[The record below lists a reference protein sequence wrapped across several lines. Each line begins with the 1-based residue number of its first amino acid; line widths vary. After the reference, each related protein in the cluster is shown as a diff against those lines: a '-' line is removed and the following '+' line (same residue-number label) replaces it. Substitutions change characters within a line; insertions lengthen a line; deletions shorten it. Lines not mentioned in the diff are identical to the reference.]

1 MKKTTDRASK
11 SKPAKEVRQRVGMI
25 IMATAMV
32 EASWK
37 QLMDVLGMKFFPFAI
52 HVSPKGEKRAY
63 VGFCEDFD
71 EIGPKESPPQYVV
84 KVDTNPRGGKTVTFE
99 KVAAVAAKKET
110 TKKKEA
116 RHGI

>member
-1 MKKTTDRASK
+1 MKKMTKHGDNRN
-11 SKPAKEVRQRVGMI
+11 PINGVRQRVGMI

-37 QLMDVLGMKFFPFAI
+37 QLMEVLGLKFFPFAI

-63 VGFCEDFD
+63 VGFCDDFD
-71 EIGPKESPPQYVV
+71 EIGPKELPPQYVV

-99 KVAAVAAKKET
+99 KVATVAAKKAT

-116 RHGI
+116 

>member
-1 MKKTTDRASK
+1 MKKMTKHGDNRNPINGA
-11 SKPAKEVRQRVGMI
+11 RQRVGMI

-37 QLMDVLGMKFFPFAI
+37 QLMEVLGLKFFPFAI

-63 VGFCEDFD
+63 VGFCDDFD

-84 KVDTNPRGGKTVTFE
+84 KVDTNPRGGKPVTFE
-99 KVAAVAAKKET
+99 KVATVAAKKAT

-116 RHGI
+116 